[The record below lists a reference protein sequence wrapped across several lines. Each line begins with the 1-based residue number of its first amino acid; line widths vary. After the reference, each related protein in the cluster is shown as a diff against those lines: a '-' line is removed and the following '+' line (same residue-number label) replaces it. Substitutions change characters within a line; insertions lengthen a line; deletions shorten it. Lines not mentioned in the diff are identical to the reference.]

1 MTRAKLEAQHGLAEE
16 LPEGWDQWV
25 LDRLDG
31 VSIREVSRRYQVPVM
46 LLIRVFQGDGVAKDL
61 FVALS
66 EEVYVQGR
74 MTALWGIIED
84 MSQSSDLALR
94 AHAQGR
100 FLLYLNQRGKS
111 ERKRPEELDADAL
124 DREAFDVVTR
134 RKLGA

>member
-1 MTRAKLEAQHGLAEE
+1 MARATLEARHGLAEE
-16 LPEGWDQWV
+16 LPDGWDQWV

-31 VSIREVSRRYQVPVM
+31 VGIREISRRYQVPVM
-46 LLIRVFQGDGVAKDL
+46 LLIRVFQGKGVAKDL

-74 MTALWGIIED
+74 MTALWGIIEE
-84 MSQSSDLALR
+84 MSQNQDLGLR

-100 FLLYLNQRGKS
+100 FLLYLNQRGKA
-111 ERKRPEELDADAL
+111 ERERPEELDADAL
-124 DREAFDVVTR
+124 DREAFDLVTR